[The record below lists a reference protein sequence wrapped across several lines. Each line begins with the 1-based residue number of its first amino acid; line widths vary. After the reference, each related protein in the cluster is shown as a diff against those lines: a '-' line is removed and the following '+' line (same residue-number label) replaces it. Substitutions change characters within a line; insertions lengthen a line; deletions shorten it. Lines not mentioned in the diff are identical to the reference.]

1 MNDKLKIIMGDLLEQ
16 EVEAIVNPTCTTLL
30 EGGIIDTS
38 IRKLG
43 GDQLKIECQ
52 AHNGCAIGKAKIT
65 SAYNLKAKHIIH
77 TSSPIWR
84 GGFFGEEKLLRDSY
98 ENSLKK
104 ALELGTKSIA
114 FPSLSTGT
122 HNFPLDKA
130 SSIAIETI
138 LKFIYNNENNIQ
150 DIYFVCLDENVYR
163 SYSQAYLKFLE
174 NLA

>member
-43 GDQLKIECQ
+43 GDELKRECQ
-52 AHNGCAIGKAKIT
+52 AHNGCAIGKAKT
-65 SAYNLKAKHIIH
+65 TLAYNLKAKHIIH

-84 GGFFGEEKLLRDSY
+84 GGFFDEEKLLKDSY

-104 ALELGTKSIA
+104 AHELGIKTIA

-122 HNFPLDKA
+122 HNFPLNKA
-130 SSIAIETI
+130 SSIAIEAI
-138 LKFIYNNENNIQ
+138 LKFICNNDSCTET
-150 DIYFVCLDENVYR
+150 IYLVCFDENAYK
-163 SYSQAYLKFLE
+163 SYNQAYLNFLTTS
-174 NLA
+174 A